1 MSSDAVTPLGRI
13 PFRIRVGVTGHRA
26 FASEP
31 NLAGLADDIRRL
43 VPSHATTPI
52 RLAVV
57 SALAEGADRLVVEEV
72 FADAAARGEE
82 ARLEVVLPFDLDR
95 YSELQEFS
103 PASEA
108 ELQGWLDRAASV
120 TELAGASEPAALA
133 LAYEAAGKHVVS
145 RCDVLVAI
153 WDGKVSGGRGG
164 TAETLLYAAANGKPC
179 IWLPPDDRQP
189 RRDNLTKSTAAAFRG
204 DVWRRATGGEES
216 PHGVADEPETLLPL
230 EATFRQFDA
239 FNRAPVPPE
248 SALRRRIESELGPL
262 EDSSAWV
269 AWPFAR
275 AASLADSFEYRFIW
289 GTRAL
294 TLLAVAAAVALGV
307 SAAAGHESRIWA
319 WTEVGCLVALVV
331 IFAAIRRAR
340 LHSRWL
346 SYRLLAERFRT
357 AYYIASAGIDFRRTV
372 GHETVFVD
380 RRSSDWLL
388 RAFEEVWDSR
398 PPVPD
403 VATLAEDEF
412 VRLRRFLAHDWI
424 DGQIA
429 FHVRAH
435 GEHERL
441 ARILDVLIFVCFL
454 GTIAFATVR
463 ATELL
468 GKNPTI
474 VFSITLPIAAGALG
488 VLLTVRQHHALA
500 ERYARMRADLEAVRR
515 ALLDAEPQ
523 TIGRVTS
530 EAAQIIAEENGD
542 WFGAMWF
549 LDVEHP

>member
-1 MSSDAVTPLGRI
+1 VSSDAVTPLGRI

-26 FASEP
+26 LASEP
-31 NLAGLADDIRRL
+31 DLAGMADDIRRL
-43 VPSHATTPI
+43 VPSRATTPV

-72 FADAAARGEE
+72 FADAGARSEE
-82 ARLEVVLPFDLDR
+82 ARLEVVLPFDVDR

-108 ELQGWLDRAASV
+108 ELKGWLDRAASV
-120 TELAGASEPAALA
+120 TELAGASEPTALA
-133 LAYEAAGKHVVS
+133 LAYEAAGQHVVS

-164 TAETLLYAAANGKPC
+164 TAETLLYAAGSGKPC
-179 IWLPPDDRQP
+179 IWLPSEDGQA
-189 RRDNLTKSTAAAFRG
+189 RRDNLTKATAAAFRA
-204 DVWRRATGGEES
+204 DVWRRATGGEPSPRSAPDES
-216 PHGVADEPETLLPL
+216 EPLLPL
-230 EATFRQFDA
+230 ATTFREFDA
-239 FNRAPVPPE
+239 FNRATVPPE
-248 SALRRRIESELGPL
+248 PALRKRVESELGPL
-262 EDSSAWV
+262 DDACAWV

-275 AASLADSFEYRFIW
+275 AASLADGFEHRFIW
-289 GTRAL
+289 GTRVL
-294 TLLAVAAAVALGV
+294 TLLAVAAAAALGV
-307 SAAAGHESRIWA
+307 SAAAGHESRTWA

-331 IFAAIRRAR
+331 LFAAIRRAR

-403 VATLAEDEF
+403 VATLPENEF
-412 VRLRRFLAHDWI
+412 LRLRRFLADDWI
-424 DGQIA
+424 GGQIA
-429 FHVRAH
+429 FHGRARRR
-435 GEHERL
+435 HERL
-441 ARILDVLIFVCFL
+441 ARILDVLIFLCFL

-468 GKNPTI
+468 GRNPTI
-474 VFSITLPIAAGALG
+474 VFSITLPIVAGSLG

-523 TIGRVTS
+523 TIGRVAS